1 MSKTSPVGTS
11 ASKALERD
19 LKNREFRQEWERLWP
34 FEMIARKVIV
44 RRAELGLS
52 QKELAQRVGTSHSAI
67 SRIESGQ
74 HPTSVQTLIR
84 LAEALE
90 LELVVDFKKKSAK
103 SKMRR
108 KIAA

>member
-1 MSKTSPVGTS
+1 MSKTSPVGTP

-19 LKNREFRQEWERLWP
+19 LKNREFRQEWERLQP

-44 RRAELGLS
+44 RRAQLGLS

-74 HPTSVQTLIR
+74 HPTSVQTLVR
-84 LAEALE
+84 LAEALD
-90 LELVVDFKKKSAK
+90 LELIVDFIKKPGK
-103 SKMRR
+103 SKTQT
-108 KIAA
+108 KS